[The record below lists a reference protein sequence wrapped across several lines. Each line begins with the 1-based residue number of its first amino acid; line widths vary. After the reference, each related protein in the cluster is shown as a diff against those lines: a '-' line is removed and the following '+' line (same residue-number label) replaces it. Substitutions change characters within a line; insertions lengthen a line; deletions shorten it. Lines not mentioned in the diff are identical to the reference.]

1 MDATTETRLTDIETR
16 YTHLTRQFDELSTVV
31 AEQQTVIDGLVK
43 TLRGALARIS
53 ELGAPQPNEP
63 PPHY

>member
-1 MDATTETRLTDIETR
+1 MDAMTEARLTDIETR
-16 YTHLTRQFDELSTVV
+16 YTHLTRQFDELSAVV
-31 AEQQTVIDGLVK
+31 AGQQTLIDGLVK
-43 TLRGALARIS
+43 TLRGALARMA

>member
-1 MDATTETRLTDIETR
+1 MDATTEGRLTDMETR
-16 YTHLTRQFDELSTVV
+16 YTHLARQFDELSAVV

-43 TLRGALARIS
+43 TLGGALVRIAA
-53 ELGAPQPNEP
+53 LGTPQPNEP